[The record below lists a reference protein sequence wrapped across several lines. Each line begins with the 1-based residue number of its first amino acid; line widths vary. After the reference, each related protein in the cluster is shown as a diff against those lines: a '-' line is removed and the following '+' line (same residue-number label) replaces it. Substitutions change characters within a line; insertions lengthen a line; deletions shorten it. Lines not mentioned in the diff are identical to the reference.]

1 MIKVDVDKEFQFEID
16 ANAVE
21 NGIDMIKI
29 DESRY
34 HIIKNNRSYDIEVLN
49 QNNKSKIYTLLV
61 NGTEYNVSLKDEL
74 AQLLDKM
81 GMSAGASKKV
91 KEIKAPM
98 PGLVLDIH
106 VEAGTEVKEGDAVL
120 VLEAMKMENVI
131 KSPADGTVKAI
142 EIAKGNAVEKNEILI
157 SFE

>member
-29 DESRY
+29 DNNRY

-49 QNNKSKIYTLLV
+49 QDNKSKNYTLLV

-131 KSPADGTVKAI
+131 KSPADGIVKAI
-142 EIAKGNAVEKNEILI
+142 EISKGNAVEKNEILV

>member
-49 QNNKSKIYTLLV
+49 QDNKSKNYTLLV

-142 EIAKGNAVEKNEILI
+142 EIAKGNAVEKNEILV

>member
-49 QNNKSKIYTLLV
+49 QNNKSKNYTLLV